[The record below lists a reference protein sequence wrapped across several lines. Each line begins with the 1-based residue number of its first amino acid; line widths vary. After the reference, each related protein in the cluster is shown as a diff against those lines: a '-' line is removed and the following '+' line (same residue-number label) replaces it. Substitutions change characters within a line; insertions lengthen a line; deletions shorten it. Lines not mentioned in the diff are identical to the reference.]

1 MKGVWRN
8 KRYKASEPNDNRKS
22 DDRIVPMTLG
32 NAKRGKAKCHS
43 DIALSRDTFTTHGGR
58 IQMETKLARI
68 AELAKNNPKMKFTSL
83 AHYLDFKWLRENHYE
98 LPSNKAKGINGTTKE
113 LYEENLEENIEDLVF
128 RMKQKSYRPSP
139 ARRVYIPKQ
148 DKGKKRPLG
157 IPEHEDKIVQKG
169 MAPIL
174 NAIYENDF
182 LDCSFGFRPKR
193 NCHDALKVLNVY
205 IEKRYTNYIVDVDI
219 KGFFDNVDHK
229 WMMEFLKD
237 RITDPSFL
245 RLIARFLKA
254 GYMEQAKYY
263 KTESGTPQGGLISPI
278 LANVYLH
285 YVLDLWFENHVKKRC
300 KGQAY
305 LVRYADDFV
314 CCFQKQEDAKKFYQA
329 LKLRLKKF
337 NLEIAEDKTK
347 IIPFGRFVKG
357 NSPTFDFL
365 GFTHYCGKS
374 KKGQFRVKRKTS
386 KKKMYSKLKANKEWL
401 KANRHRNMEDI
412 VNRLRRSLQGY
423 YNYYCITDNITVVV
437 KFHDEIIRQFFK
449 WMNRRSQRKSF
460 TWEKY
465 ELFLKKFPLP
475 KPKIKVNIY
484 ELRNHISYI
493 L

>member
-1 MKGVWRN
+1 
-8 KRYKASEPNDNRKS
+8 
-22 DDRIVPMTLG
+22 
-32 NAKRGKAKCHS
+32 
-43 DIALSRDTFTTHGGR
+43 
-58 IQMETKLARI
+58 METKLTRI

-83 AHYLDFKWLRENHYE
+83 AHHLDAECLKGSHHD
-98 LPSNKAKGINGTTKE
+98 LPGNKAAGIKGTTKAI
-113 LYEENLEENIEDLVF
+113 YEENLEENIEALVT

-229 WMMEFLKD
+229 WMMEFLKE

-254 GYMEQAKYY
+254 GYMEQTKHY
-263 KTESGTPQGGLISPI
+263 KTESGTAQGGLISPI

-285 YVLDLWFENHVKKRC
+285 YVLDLWFERHVKKMC

-314 CCFQKQEDAKKFYQA
+314 CCFQNSEDAKEFYQA

-337 NLEIAEDKTK
+337 NLEIAEEKTK
-347 IIPFGRFVKG
+347 IIPFGRFAETNHKRKG
-357 NSPTFDFL
+357 NKGNPSTFDFL

-374 KKGQFRVKRKTS
+374 KKGKFRVKRKTN
-386 KKKMYSKLKANKEWL
+386 KKKMNSKLKTSKEWM
-401 KANRHRNMEDI
+401 KANRHLDMEDI
-412 VNRLRRSLQGY
+412 VSRLRRSLQGY
-423 YNYYCITDNITVVV
+423 YNYYCITDNSTAVV
-437 KFHDEIIRQFFK
+437 KFHDEIVRQFFK

-460 TWEKY
+460 TWEKFQ
-465 ELFLKKFPLP
+465 LFLKKFQLP
-475 KPKIKVNIY
+475 KPKVKVNIY